1 MERPIVKIYHAV
13 DETGDSYMRMEKA
26 GIKVDWQR
34 GVWDSNEKDRH
45 EEEIIFDADTVVG
58 VGVANRTIQITR
70 KSLESAPQLRMIA
83 KYTNG
88 YDNVQV
94 DAASELGIIVVHS
107 PTESNWGGVA
117 EGTMAYILCLLKKV
131 REKDRAVKSGN
142 WRDPSLFGTYV
153 GSRISDGYEGITIG
167 IIGLGRIGSRLA
179 DLLAPW
185 RVTLLAHDPYVEDA
199 KFVHHN
205 IKRMDLETLLKQSDV
220 VTLHCD
226 LNEETINLISTE
238 ALEKMKPTA
247 ILVNAARGP
256 CVDLNALVDALLQEK
271 IAGAALDALTEEPPN
286 PQSALLGLE
295 DKVLLSPHMITANH
309 GGGLVPAIP
318 WVEAAVYSALKG
330 EVPNYVVNV
339 DVLPKWRERF
349 GGKSLL

>member
-1 MERPIVKIYHAV
+1 MEKPIVKIYHAV

-117 EGTMAYILCLLKKV
+117 EGTMAYILCLLKKI

-205 IKRMDLETLLKQSDV
+205 VKRMDLETLLKQSDV

-318 WVEAAVYSALKG
+318 WVEAAIYSALKG

>member
-1 MERPIVKIYHAV
+1 MEKPIVKIYHAV
-13 DETGDSYMRMEKA
+13 DETGESYMRMEKA

-205 IKRMDLETLLKQSDV
+205 VKRMDLETLLKQSDV

-318 WVEAAVYSALKG
+318 WVEAAIYSALKG

>member
-1 MERPIVKIYHAV
+1 MEKPIVKIYHAV
-13 DETGDSYMRMEKA
+13 DETGESYMRMEKA

-142 WRDPSLFGTYV
+142 WRDPSLFGTYL

-205 IKRMDLETLLKQSDV
+205 VKRMDLETLLKQSDV

-226 LNEETINLISTE
+226 LNEETTNLISTE
-238 ALEKMKPTA
+238 ALEKMKSTA

-318 WVEAAVYSALKG
+318 WVEAAIYSALKG

>member
-1 MERPIVKIYHAV
+1 MEKPIVKIYHAV

-26 GIKVDWQR
+26 GIKVVWQR
-34 GVWDSNEKDRH
+34 GVWESNKKDRQ

-185 RVTLLAHDPYVEDA
+185 RVTLLANDPYVEDA

-205 IKRMDLETLLKQSDV
+205 VKRMDLETLLKQSDV

-318 WVEAAVYSALKG
+318 WVEAAIYSALKG

>member
-1 MERPIVKIYHAV
+1 MEKPIVKIYHPV

-34 GVWDSNEKDRH
+34 GVWESNNKDRH

-205 IKRMDLETLLKQSDV
+205 VKRMDLETLLKQSDV

-309 GGGLVPAIP
+309 GGGLIPAIP
-318 WVEAAVYSALKG
+318 WVEAAIYSALKG

>member
-1 MERPIVKIYHAV
+1 MEKPIVKIYHAV

-88 YDNVQV
+88 YDNVDV

-205 IKRMDLETLLKQSDV
+205 VKRMDLETLLKQSDV

-318 WVEAAVYSALKG
+318 WVEAAIYSALKG

>member
-1 MERPIVKIYHAV
+1 MEKPIVKIYHPV

-185 RVTLLAHDPYVEDA
+185 RVTLLANDPYVEDA

-318 WVEAAVYSALKG
+318 WVEAAIYSALKG
-330 EVPNYVVNV
+330 EVPNYVVNM
-339 DVLPKWRERF
+339 DVLPRWSERF

>member
-1 MERPIVKIYHAV
+1 MEKPIVKIYHAV

-205 IKRMDLETLLKQSDV
+205 VKRMDLETLLKQSDV

-309 GGGLVPAIP
+309 GGGLIPAIP
-318 WVEAAVYSALKG
+318 WVEAAVYSVLKG

>member
-1 MERPIVKIYHAV
+1 MEKPIVKIYHAV

-26 GIKVDWQR
+26 GINVDWQR
-34 GVWDSNEKDRH
+34 GVWDSNEKDQH

-88 YDNVQV
+88 YDNVHV

-179 DLLAPW
+179 DLFAPW

-205 IKRMDLETLLKQSDV
+205 VKRMDLETLLKQSDV

-309 GGGLVPAIP
+309 GGGLIPAIP

-330 EVPNYVVNV
+330 EVPNYGVNV

>member
-1 MERPIVKIYHAV
+1 MEKPIVKIYHAV

-26 GIKVDWQR
+26 GIKVDWQK

-205 IKRMDLETLLKQSDV
+205 VKRMDLETLLKQSDV

-256 CVDLNALVDALLQEK
+256 CVDLNALVDALLREK

-318 WVEAAVYSALKG
+318 WVEAAIYSALKG

>member
-1 MERPIVKIYHAV
+1 MEKPIVKIYHAV

-26 GIKVDWQR
+26 GIKVVWQR
-34 GVWDSNEKDRH
+34 GGWDSNEKERQ

-88 YDNVQV
+88 YDNVHV
-94 DAASELGIIVVHS
+94 DAASELGVIVVHS
-107 PTESNWGGVA
+107 SIESNWGGVA

-185 RVTLLAHDPYVEDA
+185 RVTLLANDPYVEDA

-205 IKRMDLETLLKQSDV
+205 VKRMDLETLLKQSDV

-309 GGGLVPAIP
+309 GGGLIPAIP
-318 WVEAAVYSALKG
+318 WVEAAIYSALKG

>member
-1 MERPIVKIYHAV
+1 M
-13 DETGDSYMRMEKA
+13 
-26 GIKVDWQR
+26 
-34 GVWDSNEKDRH
+34 
-45 EEEIIFDADTVVG
+45 G

-88 YDNVQV
+88 YDNVHV

-179 DLLAPW
+179 DLLAPL
-185 RVTLLAHDPYVEDA
+185 RVTLLANDPYVEDA

-205 IKRMDLETLLKQSDV
+205 VKRMDLETLLKQSDV

-271 IAGAALDALTEEPPN
+271 IAGAALDALTEEPPD

-309 GGGLVPAIP
+309 GGGLIPAIP
-318 WVEAAVYSALKG
+318 WVEAAVYSALRG
-330 EVPNYVVNV
+330 EVPNHVVNV
-339 DVLPKWRERF
+339 DVLPKWREIF

>member
-1 MERPIVKIYHAV
+1 
-13 DETGDSYMRMEKA
+13 
-26 GIKVDWQR
+26 
-34 GVWDSNEKDRH
+34 
-45 EEEIIFDADTVVG
+45 
-58 VGVANRTIQITR
+58 
-70 KSLESAPQLRMIA
+70 
-83 KYTNG
+83 
-88 YDNVQV
+88 
-94 DAASELGIIVVHS
+94 
-107 PTESNWGGVA
+107 
-117 EGTMAYILCLLKKV
+117 MAYILCLLKKV
-131 REKDRAVKSGN
+131 REKDRAVKNGN

-179 DLLAPW
+179 DLFAPW

-205 IKRMDLETLLKQSDV
+205 VKQMDLETLLKQSDV

-226 LNEETINLISTE
+226 LNEETTNLISTE

-247 ILVNAARGP
+247 IVVNAARGP

-271 IAGAALDALTEEPPN
+271 IAGAALDALTEEPPD

-309 GGGLVPAIP
+309 GGGLIPAIP
-318 WVEAAVYSALKG
+318 WVEAAVYSALRG
-330 EVPNYVVNV
+330 EVPNHVVNV

>member
-1 MERPIVKIYHAV
+1 MEKPIVKIYHAV

-26 GIKVDWQR
+26 GIKVDWQT
-34 GVWDSNEKDRH
+34 GGWDSNEKDRQ

-94 DAASELGIIVVHS
+94 DAASELGIIVGHS
-107 PTESNWGGVA
+107 PTESNWGGGA
-117 EGTMAYILCLLKKV
+117 EGTMANILCLLKKV

-185 RVTLLAHDPYVEDA
+185 RVTLLANDPYVEDA

-205 IKRMDLETLLKQSDV
+205 VKRMDLETLLKQSDV

-226 LNEETINLISTE
+226 LNEETTNLISTE
-238 ALEKMKPTA
+238 ALEKMKSTA

-318 WVEAAVYSALKG
+318 WVEAAIYSALKG

>member
-1 MERPIVKIYHAV
+1 MEKPIVKIYHAV

-34 GVWDSNEKDRH
+34 GAWDSNEKDRH

-131 REKDRAVKSGN
+131 REKDRAVKSGS

-205 IKRMDLETLLKQSDV
+205 VKRMDLETLLKQSDV

-318 WVEAAVYSALKG
+318 WVEAAIYSALKG

>member
-1 MERPIVKIYHAV
+1 MEKPIVKIYHAV

-26 GIKVDWQR
+26 GIKVDWKR
-34 GVWDSNEKDRH
+34 GAWDSNEKDRH

-185 RVTLLAHDPYVEDA
+185 RVTLVAHDPYVEDA

-205 IKRMDLETLLKQSDV
+205 VKRMDLETLLKQSDV

-318 WVEAAVYSALKG
+318 WVEAAIYSALKG

>member
-1 MERPIVKIYHAV
+1 MEKPIVKIYHAV

-205 IKRMDLETLLKQSDV
+205 VKRMDLETLLKQSDV

-309 GGGLVPAIP
+309 GGGLIPAIP

-330 EVPNYVVNV
+330 EVPNHVVNV

>member
-1 MERPIVKIYHAV
+1 MEKPIVKIYHAV

-205 IKRMDLETLLKQSDV
+205 VKRMDLETLLKQSDV

-318 WVEAAVYSALKG
+318 WVEAAIYSALKG

>member
-1 MERPIVKIYHAV
+1 MEKPIVKIYQAV

-34 GVWDSNEKDRH
+34 GVWDSNEKARH

-205 IKRMDLETLLKQSDV
+205 VKRMDLETLLKQSDV

-318 WVEAAVYSALKG
+318 WVEAAIYSALKG

>member
-1 MERPIVKIYHAV
+1 MEKPIVKIYHAV

-58 VGVANRTIQITR
+58 VGGANRTIQITR

-88 YDNVQV
+88 YDNVDV

-131 REKDRAVKSGN
+131 REKDRAVKSGS
-142 WRDPSLFGTYV
+142 WRDQSLFGTYV

-199 KFVHHN
+199 
-205 IKRMDLETLLKQSDV
+205 
-220 VTLHCD
+220 
-226 LNEETINLISTE
+226 
-238 ALEKMKPTA
+238 
-247 ILVNAARGP
+247 
-256 CVDLNALVDALLQEK
+256 
-271 IAGAALDALTEEPPN
+271 
-286 PQSALLGLE
+286 
-295 DKVLLSPHMITANH
+295 
-309 GGGLVPAIP
+309 
-318 WVEAAVYSALKG
+318 
-330 EVPNYVVNV
+330 
-339 DVLPKWRERF
+339 
-349 GGKSLL
+349 

>member
-1 MERPIVKIYHAV
+1 MEKPIVKIYHAV

-45 EEEIIFDADTVVG
+45 EEEIIFDEDTVVG

-142 WRDPSLFGTYV
+142 WRDPSLFGTYL

-205 IKRMDLETLLKQSDV
+205 VKRMDLETLLKQSDV

-226 LNEETINLISTE
+226 LNEDTINLISAE
-238 ALEKMKPTA
+238 ALEKMKPNA

-318 WVEAAVYSALKG
+318 WVEAAIYSALKG

>member
-1 MERPIVKIYHAV
+1 MEKPIVKIYHAV

-205 IKRMDLETLLKQSDV
+205 VKRMDLETLLKQSDV

-318 WVEAAVYSALKG
+318 WVEAAIYSALKG
-330 EVPNYVVNV
+330 EVPNHVVNV

>member
-1 MERPIVKIYHAV
+1 MEKPIVKIYHAV
-13 DETGDSYMRMEKA
+13 DETGESYMRMEKA

-34 GVWDSNEKDRH
+34 GVWDSDEKDRY

-58 VGVANRTIQITR
+58 VGVANRTVQITR
-70 KSLESAPQLRMIA
+70 NSLESAPQLRMIA

-205 IKRMDLETLLKQSDV
+205 VKRMDLETLLKQSDV

-318 WVEAAVYSALKG
+318 WVEAAIYSALKG

>member
-1 MERPIVKIYHAV
+1 MEKPIVKIYHPV

-179 DLLAPW
+179 DLFAPW

-205 IKRMDLETLLKQSDV
+205 VKRMDLETLLKKSDV

-271 IAGAALDALTEEPPN
+271 NAGAALDALTEEPPN

-318 WVEAAVYSALKG
+318 WVETAIYSALKG

>member
-1 MERPIVKIYHAV
+1 MEKPIVKIYHAV

-185 RVTLLAHDPYVEDA
+185 RVTLLAHDPYVEAA
-199 KFVHHN
+199 KFVHN
-205 IKRMDLETLLKQSDV
+205 NVKRMDLETLLKQSDV

-226 LNEETINLISTE
+226 LNEETINLISAE

-318 WVEAAVYSALKG
+318 WVEAAIYSALKG

>member
-1 MERPIVKIYHAV
+1 MEKPIVKIYHAV

-58 VGVANRTIQITR
+58 VGVANRTVQITR

-205 IKRMDLETLLKQSDV
+205 VKRMDLETLLKQSDV

-318 WVEAAVYSALKG
+318 WVEAAIYSALKG

>member
-1 MERPIVKIYHAV
+1 MEKPIVKIYHAV

-26 GIKVDWQR
+26 GIKVDWKR

-185 RVTLLAHDPYVEDA
+185 RVTLLANDPYVEDA

-205 IKRMDLETLLKQSDV
+205 VKRMDLETLLKQSDV

-318 WVEAAVYSALKG
+318 WVEAAIYSALKG
-330 EVPNYVVNV
+330 EVPKYVVNV
-339 DVLPKWRERF
+339 DVLLKWRERF

>member
-1 MERPIVKIYHAV
+1 MEKPIVKIYHAV

-26 GIKVDWQR
+26 GIKVDWKR

-205 IKRMDLETLLKQSDV
+205 VKRMDLETLLKQSDV

-318 WVEAAVYSALKG
+318 WVEAAIYSALKG

>member
-1 MERPIVKIYHAV
+1 MEKPIVKIYHAV

-205 IKRMDLETLLKQSDV
+205 VKRMDLETLLKQSDV

-238 ALEKMKPTA
+238 ALEKMKSTA

-309 GGGLVPAIP
+309 GGGLIPAIP

-330 EVPNYVVNV
+330 EVPNHVVNV

>member
-1 MERPIVKIYHAV
+1 MEKPIVKIYHPV

-88 YDNVQV
+88 YDNVHV

-179 DLLAPW
+179 DLFAPW

-205 IKRMDLETLLKQSDV
+205 VKRVDLETLLNQSDV

-226 LNEETINLISTE
+226 LNEETTNLISTE

-271 IAGAALDALTEEPPN
+271 VAGAALDALTEEPPN

-309 GGGLVPAIP
+309 GGGLIPSIP

-330 EVPNYVVNV
+330 EVPKYVVNE
-339 DVLPKWRERF
+339 DVLPKWIERF

>member
-1 MERPIVKIYHAV
+1 MEKPIVKIYHAV

-153 GSRISDGYEGITIG
+153 GSRISDGYEGITFG

-205 IKRMDLETLLKQSDV
+205 VKRMDLETLLKQSDV

-318 WVEAAVYSALKG
+318 WVEAAIYSALKG

>member
-1 MERPIVKIYHAV
+1 
-13 DETGDSYMRMEKA
+13 MRMQKA
-26 GIKVDWQR
+26 GIKVVWQK
-34 GVWDSNEKDRH
+34 GLWDSNEKDQK

-88 YDNVQV
+88 YDNVHIE
-94 DAASELGIIVVHS
+94 AATELGIVVVHS

-131 REKDRAVKSGN
+131 REKDRAVKNGS

-167 IIGLGRIGSRLA
+167 KIGLGRIGSRLA
-179 DLLAPW
+179 DLFEPW
-185 RVTLLAHDPYVEDA
+185 RVTLLAYDPYVEDA

-205 IKRMDLETLLKQSDV
+205 AKRVDLETLLNQSDV

-226 LNEETINLISTE
+226 LTEETTNLISTE

-271 IAGAALDALTEEPPN
+271 VAGAALDALTEEPPN

-309 GGGLVPAIP
+309 GGGLIPAIP
-318 WVEAAVYSALKG
+318 WVETAVYSVLKG
-330 EVPNYVVNV
+330 EVPKYVVNE
-339 DVLPKWRERF
+339 DVLPKWRDRF

>member
-1 MERPIVKIYHAV
+1 
-13 DETGDSYMRMEKA
+13 MRMEKA

-34 GVWDSNEKDRH
+34 GVWDSNEKGRH

-205 IKRMDLETLLKQSDV
+205 VKRMDLETLLNQSDV

-295 DKVLLSPHMITANH
+295 DKVLLSTHMITANH

-318 WVEAAVYSALKG
+318 WVEAAIYSALKG